1 MCAGVCARQRVC
13 AQRCV
18 LGVCWGCVLR
28 VCARGC
34 AGVCTQVCARV
45 FAGVC
50 ARGVCLD
57 VCSRFAGA
65 QLVPPCDLCGAGV
78 PPFDLLGPA
87 GRSP

>member
-1 MCAGVCARQRVC
+1 MCWGVCSPEGVCPEVCAGG
-13 AQRCV
+13 V
-18 LGVCWGCVLR
+18 LGYVLR

-34 AGVCTQVCARV
+34 AGVCARVCARV

-87 GRSP
+87 GGSP